1 VMQLLSNLKMAGRL
15 RQLTH
20 LEPVK
25 MNITRWS
32 SKHDMIER
40 YFRLEEHIKILSQ
53 GSDASS
59 IALGEQLP
67 RRGLVEQLKGIQ
79 KTLTDF
85 NIPLFSHFFTR
96 MTKIDDRLQ
105 LQINTLSDA
114 GIKPMAISRQL
125 GLKYDTLF
133 KGKINGRW
141 PLQIKKYLT
150 QEPTA
155 TLERIIAAVG
165 LPVSV
170 ATLHRYLKRMD
181 WPRKAAKRQILL
193 SEANR
198 QKRLEFCQDM
208 LLKGPEYYNRI
219 IWTDETMVKSHPNGE
234 VTFYRAFVT
243 DDPYIQPRIQ
253 NSFGVMFWGAM
264 SRYAYGPLRVC
275 QGTINGAEY
284 LQLLKDVLIP
294 EIQAAPF
301 QAIYQQDNAPAHKKR
316 EVMAFLNAQEFET
329 LKWPPQSPDLSP
341 IEWVW
346 NVLKMKIKAMNPR
359 PRGKSAIVEVVLKL
373 WDEFEDEMRIK
384 IVDTFQRRLEQCVA
398 RKGGFTDF

>member
-1 VMQLLSNLKMAGRL
+1 
-15 RQLTH
+15 
-20 LEPVK
+20 
-25 MNITRWS
+25 
-32 SKHDMIER
+32 
-40 YFRLEEHIKILSQ
+40 
-53 GSDASS
+53 
-59 IALGEQLP
+59 
-67 RRGLVEQLKGIQ
+67 
-79 KTLTDF
+79 
-85 NIPLFSHFFTR
+85 

-125 GLKYDTLF
+125 GLKYDTVKKNVAKRKLTGMLPPKDTLF

-155 TLERIIAAVG
+155 TLEGIIAAVG

-284 LQLLKDVLIP
+284 LQLLKDVVIP